1 MDNTAQDIA
10 QDPAKPQG
18 GKRLIYILVATLAI
32 LILLIVL
39 VSRYLPQPKVKVA
52 PQPKSA
58 AHKVDYTAN
67 LEKAIK
73 TTFTSSAHKDII
85 DYINLASQEKNLDKR
100 YEYYQKA
107 FAKMSLSYQKSKDV
121 TQKLALYQ
129 LKDYM
134 KVFPSYKE
142 ADTVIPK

>member
-1 MDNTAQDIA
+1 MDNPAQDI
-10 QDPAKPQG
+10 AKPQG
-18 GKRLIYILVATLAI
+18 GKRLIYLLVATLAI
-32 LILLIVL
+32 LIILIVL
-39 VSRYLPQPKVKVA
+39 VSRYLPQQKAKVV
-52 PQPKSA
+52 PPTSQTKSSTPN
-58 AHKVDYTAN
+58 YTAA
-67 LEKAIK
+67 LEKTIK
-73 TTFTSSAHKDII
+73 TTFTSSSHKDII

-134 KVFPSYKE
+134 KVFPQYKE
-142 ADTVIPK
+142 ADTLVPK